1 MNEASFILGTF
12 SKDIKMVA
20 AKCFIEYI
28 QLLSSFPS
36 NKFAFSWTVSCLVS
50 QMVPLLSPSFI
61 KSFLSPFS
69 ILIYRNNAFKI
80 EMLLP
85 FSSSSAKEI
94 SLKCFIK
101 GSLRLMRTFTCILIC
116 AHISALPYYYPQ
128 NNLHQAFHLDGVIT
142 SIVSTILI
150 ILYVFRA

>member
-1 MNEASFILGTF
+1 
-12 SKDIKMVA
+12 MVA

-36 NKFAFSWTVSCLVS
+36 NKFAFSPTVSCLVS
-50 QMVPLLSPSFI
+50 QLVTLFYPSFI
-61 KSFLSPFS
+61 KNLLSPFS

-80 EMLLP
+80 ERLLP
-85 FSSSSAKEI
+85 FSSSSTKEI

-101 GSLRLMRTFTCILIC
+101 GSFPLMRTFTCILMC
-116 AHISALPYYYPQ
+116 VHISALPYYYPQ
-128 NNLHQAFHLDGVIT
+128 KYLHQAFHLDAVMT
-142 SIVSTILI
+142 SIVSTVLS